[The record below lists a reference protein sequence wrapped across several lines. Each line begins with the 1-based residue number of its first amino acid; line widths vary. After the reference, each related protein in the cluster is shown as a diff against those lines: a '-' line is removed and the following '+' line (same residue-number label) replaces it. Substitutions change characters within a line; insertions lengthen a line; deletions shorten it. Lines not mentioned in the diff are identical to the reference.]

1 MSQPGSTIG
10 VRLGRVGTH
19 LVPGV
24 GGYLSWW
31 GRSLAAGLPPAL
43 RQTLGF
49 GRGRVLLQVD
59 ADEMQ
64 LCRQCDDA
72 LIDMAR
78 VPLPPLVARSHADG
92 DALGSLLGPRLAELP
107 RWLLLP
113 AASSLTRR
121 INLPASA
128 LERLRDVV
136 GFEIDRQTPF
146 TAEAVAFD
154 ARVLGRRESDG
165 QLDVELVVVPRHLL
179 DQQRTAMGPLASELA
194 GVDVAGT
201 DGAPLGVN
209 LLPPEQRRR
218 RRDPA
223 AVWNAVLA
231 GVALLATVALLWQ
244 LLENRRSAAA
254 ALEQVIASQADA
266 GRRSAMQRQQLTA
279 VLEGQ
284 VFLDRLRAE
293 RAPTTEILDELTRRL
308 PDTTYLEKLSINGDQ
323 LMLIGLSTKA
333 AALIGELQGAEQ
345 WRSPAL
351 AGALQPDPQSGR
363 DRFTLTANLAA
374 PAATPDP
381 TNPAP
386 PKTADAP
393 APRDR

>member
-1 MSQPGSTIG
+1 MSQPGSTFG
-10 VRLGRVGTH
+10 DRLGRMGMRA
-19 LVPGV
+19 VPGV
-24 GGYLSWW
+24 GGYLVWW
-31 GRSLAAGLPPAL
+31 FRSLAAWLPPAL
-43 RQTLGF
+43 RQALGF

-64 LCRQCDDA
+64 LRRQRDDA

-107 RWLLLP
+107 RWLMLP

-121 INLPASA
+121 MSLPGSA

-146 TAEAVAFD
+146 TADAVAFD
-154 ARVLGRRESDG
+154 ASVRGRREGDG
-165 QLDVELVVVPRHLL
+165 QLDVELVVVPRQLL
-179 DQQRTAMGPLASELA
+179 EDQRTALGPLASELA
-194 GVDVAGT
+194 GIDVAGA

-209 LLPPEQRRR
+209 LLAPADRRQ

-223 AVWNAVLA
+223 ATWNIVLA
-231 GVALLATVALLWQ
+231 VVALLAVLALMWQ
-244 LLENRRSAAA
+244 LLENRRSAAE
-254 ALEQVIASQADA
+254 ALEQTIASQAES
-266 GRRSAMQRQQLTA
+266 GRRAAVQRQQLGA
-279 VLEGQ
+279 LLEGQ

-293 RAPTTEILDELTRRL
+293 RAPATEILDELSRRL
-308 PDTTYLEKLSINGDQ
+308 PDSTYLEKLSINGDQ

-333 AALIGELQGAEQ
+333 AALIGELQGADQ

-351 AGALQPDPQSGR
+351 AGALQPDPESGR
-363 DRFTLTANLAA
+363 DRFTLTAHLASAAATTA
-374 PAATPDP
+374 PAEA
-381 TNPAP
+381 
-386 PKTADAP
+386 ADAP
-393 APRDR
+393 AQSGR

>member
-1 MSQPGSTIG
+1 MSQPGSTFG
-10 VRLGRVGTH
+10 DRLGRMGMRA
-19 LVPGV
+19 VPGV
-24 GGYLSWW
+24 GGYLVWW
-31 GRSLAAGLPPAL
+31 FRSLAAWLPPAL
-43 RQTLGF
+43 RQALGF

-64 LCRQCDDA
+64 LRRQRDDA

-107 RWLLLP
+107 RWLMLP
-113 AASSLTRR
+113 AASSLSRR
-121 INLPASA
+121 MSLPGSA

-146 TAEAVAFD
+146 TPDAVAFD
-154 ARVLGRRESDG
+154 ASVRGRREGDG
-165 QLDVELVVVPRHLL
+165 QLDVELVVVPRQLL
-179 DQQRTAMGPLASELA
+179 EDQRTALGPLASELA
-194 GVDVAGT
+194 GIDVAGA

-209 LLPPEQRRR
+209 LLAPADRRQ

-223 AVWNAVLA
+223 ATWNIVLA
-231 GVALLATVALLWQ
+231 VVALLAVLALMWQ
-244 LLENRRSAAA
+244 LLENRRSAAE
-254 ALEQVIASQADA
+254 ALEQTIASQAES
-266 GRRSAMQRQQLTA
+266 GRRAAVQRQRLGA
-279 VLEGQ
+279 LLEGQ

-293 RAPTTEILDELTRRL
+293 RAPATEILDELSRRL
-308 PDTTYLEKLSINGDQ
+308 PDSTYLEKLSINGDQ

-351 AGALQPDPQSGR
+351 AGALQPDPESGR
-363 DRFTLTANLAA
+363 DRFTLTANLASAAATTA
-374 PAATPDP
+374 PAEA
-381 TNPAP
+381 
-386 PKTADAP
+386 ADAP
-393 APRDR
+393 AQSGR